1 MGKKT
6 EDYLKIIDEIER
18 VRTRNNVNWMDILRV
33 AFRHAPDEARVIMGK
48 INSEDKEIANLLE
61 KNGFDANHVLVFPQ

>member
-1 MGKKT
+1 MEKKT

-33 AFRHAPDEARVIMGK
+33 AFRHAPDEARFIMGK

-61 KNGFDANHVLVFPQ
+61 KLGE

>member
-61 KNGFDANHVLVFPQ
+61 KLGE

>member
-1 MGKKT
+1 MEKET

-48 INSEDKEIANLLE
+48 INKEDNRISDLFKQLSE
-61 KNGFDANHVLVFPQ
+61 

>member
-1 MGKKT
+1 MEKKT
-6 EDYLKIIDEIER
+6 EDYLKIIDEIEK
-18 VRTRNNVNWMDILRV
+18 VRSRNNVNWMDILRV

-61 KNGFDANHVLVFPQ
+61 KLGE

>member
-6 EDYLKIIDEIER
+6 QDYLKIIDEIER

-61 KNGFDANHVLVFPQ
+61 KLGE

>member
-1 MGKKT
+1 MEKET

-48 INSEDKEIANLLE
+48 INKEDNRISILFKQLSE
-61 KNGFDANHVLVFPQ
+61 